1 MYLIRFFIMGIYS
14 VLFGTMLGSIVTIIV
29 QYIVNYFSD
38 EKKHKRELNKIVFVK
53 KIETIEKAMS
63 WYQEALDCYA
73 MLRSSCNELN
83 TKYSDFSYNKLCHA
97 GSICQKLFSE
107 ASNRLN
113 HIYLYYSFNEINNKY
128 DSAGSIDYINFALAE
143 ISRLNQS
150 ASSLRNQ
157 GFTDDSKE
165 ILQMRNKAI
174 DLLAKMISGID
185 VQIAIILEIQ
195 NVLRA
200 DLSQYNK

>member
-1 MYLIRFFIMGIYS
+1 
-14 VLFGTMLGSIVTIIV
+14 
-29 QYIVNYFSD
+29 
-38 EKKHKRELNKIVFVK
+38 
-53 KIETIEKAMS
+53 MS

-174 DLLAKMISGID
+174 DLLAKMILGID

>member
-1 MYLIRFFIMGIYS
+1 M
-14 VLFGTMLGSIVTIIV
+14 
-29 QYIVNYFSD
+29 QYHI
-38 EKKHKRELNKIVFVK
+38 
-53 KIETIEKAMS
+53 
-63 WYQEALDCYA
+63 WC
-73 MLRSSCNELN
+73 
-83 TKYSDFSYNKLCHA
+83 LCHYLRT
-97 GSICQKLFSE
+97 KV
-107 ASNRLN
+107 